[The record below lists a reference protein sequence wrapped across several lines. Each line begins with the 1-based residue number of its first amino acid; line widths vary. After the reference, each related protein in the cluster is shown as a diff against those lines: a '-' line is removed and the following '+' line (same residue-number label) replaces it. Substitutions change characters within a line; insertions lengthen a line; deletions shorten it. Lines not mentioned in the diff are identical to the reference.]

1 MRALITGSEGFVGRY
16 LREELNKN
24 GYEVFGV
31 DVVEAQ
37 NCVKVDMLDYDR
49 IEKAISDIQ
58 PDFIF
63 NLAGQADVARSWREP
78 KLTFQLNVI
87 ATINLLEAVRKSNC
101 VARIVLVGSSDE
113 YGVLRERGISVSETT
128 TINPVTPYAISKV
141 AQEQMAK
148 TYVEHYGMDI
158 CMTRSFNHAGP
169 GQKKGFMI
177 ADFASG
183 IVDVEKGKSK
193 FLSVGNLESARDYTH
208 VKDIA
213 KAYRLIAERGKN
225 GEVYNVGSGKAY
237 KAQAILDKLVS
248 MANMRIEIKQDK
260 RKLRPSDT
268 PIICCDNTKI
278 KNDINW
284 VSTIEIDELLKD
296 TLSYWRNR
304 NEKNSCVK

>member
-37 NCVKVDMLDYDR
+37 NCVKVDLLDYDR
-49 IEKAISDIQ
+49 IEKTISDIQ

-113 YGVLRERGISVSETT
+113 YGVLKERGISVSETT

-183 IVDVEKGKSK
+183 IVDIEKGRAEY
-193 FLSVGNLESARDYTH
+193 LSVGNIESARDITH
-208 VKDIA
+208 VKDIV
-213 KAYRLIAERGKN
+213 KAYRLIAEKGAI
-225 GEVYNVGSGKAY
+225 GEIYNVGSGKAY
-237 KAQAILDKLVS
+237 KVQVILDKLIS
-248 MANMRIEIKQDK
+248 MAKTQIIVKKDSKKM
-260 RKLRPSDT
+260 RPSDT
-268 PIICCDNTKI
+268 PIISCNNSKL
-278 KNDINW
+278 K
-284 VSTIEIDELLKD
+284 KD
-296 TLSYWRNR
+296 TNWNCEIKLDDLLRDTLDYWR
-304 NEKNSCVK
+304 SI